1 MGKRF
6 QYLCL
11 EGRSALTVN
20 RDGFGMHTH
29 YDTWQLISPWTLER
43 GAKNFMCP
51 WNMALEMQKNFA
63 FRREIP
69 EEMQK
74 KLNSYYEKQGALFQ
88 QAP

>member
-6 QYLCL
+6 QYLAWK
-11 EGRSALTVN
+11 GVPALTVN

-43 GAKNFMCP
+43 GAKILCVLGTWLGN
-51 WNMALEMQKNFA
+51 AEDFA

-88 QAP
+88 QAPE